1 MYPPPATWLLLAVQ
15 TLLVRWNGRRDRVEP
30 LLGGVEVS
38 GGFDAFAF
46 EEEVREVLV
55 LFTLLHGFGIV
66 NR

>member
-1 MYPPPATWLLLAVQ
+1 
-15 TLLVRWNGRRDRVEP
+15 
-30 LLGGVEVS
+30 VEVS